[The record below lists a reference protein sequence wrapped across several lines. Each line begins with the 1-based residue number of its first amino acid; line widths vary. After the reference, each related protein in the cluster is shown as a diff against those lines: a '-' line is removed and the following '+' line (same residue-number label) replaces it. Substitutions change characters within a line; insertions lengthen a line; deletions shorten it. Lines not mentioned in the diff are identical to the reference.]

1 MGTHSMKFE
10 TAKAELID
18 SLLEKASKA
27 YYDGEPILSDEQFDY
42 LADLVDF
49 KGLGAKPNGE
59 VKKHFKRMYSLQ
71 KYYAN
76 EGKIPLQDYKGF
88 KYTSPKLDGAAIAAL
103 YINKQLVQVLTRGD
117 GLEGRDI
124 TEKFIFSSKSIL
136 PKHIELD
143 GIVQVTGE
151 ITTTSDVENARN
163 YASGA
168 LNLISIEEFNSRDL
182 YFTGYGLYPETATY
196 EHDLELL
203 RLNGFKTIADEAWCS
218 KFDTDGIV
226 VRINSNED
234 YMALGFTAKHPR
246 GAYAVKERKFGAITT
261 LLDVEWQVGK
271 SGKVTPV
278 AILEPCKIG
287 DSTVARATLNNI
299 AFIEALD
306 LEIGCKVEVQKMG
319 DIIPGIVRR
328 IPENDLDFVE

>member
-1 MGTHSMKFE
+1 MKFE

-18 SLLEKASKA
+18 SLLVKASKA

-49 KGLGAKPNGE
+49 KGLGAKPTGE
-59 VKKHFKRMYSLQ
+59 VKKHYKRMFSLQ
-71 KYYAN
+71 KYYAG
-76 EGKIPLQDYKGF
+76 EGKVPLADYLGF
-88 KYTSPKLDGAAIAAL
+88 KYQSPKLDGAAIAAL
-103 YINKQLVQVLTRGD
+103 YIDKQLVQVLTRGD
-117 GLEGRDI
+117 GIEGRDI
-124 TEKFIFSSKSIL
+124 TEKFLFSSKPVL
-136 PKHIELD
+136 PKQIELD

-168 LNLISIEEFNSRDL
+168 LNLIDINEFNSRDL
-182 YFTGYGLYPETATY
+182 YFTAYGLYPENQTY
-196 EHDLELL
+196 EHDLEVL
-203 RLNGFKTIADEAWCS
+203 RLNSFKTVADEDWCA

-226 VRINSNED
+226 IRINDNED
-234 YMALGFTAKHPR
+234 YNSLGHTSKHPR
-246 GAYAVKERKFGAITT
+246 GAYAIKERKFGAITT

-299 AFIEALD
+299 AFIESLG

-319 DIIPGIVRR
+319 DIIPGIIRR
-328 IPENDLDFVE
+328 LPENDIDFVE